1 MDPLKKIAELEP
13 TKKVLSL
20 YDEFKAFAFKGNVI
34 DLAVAV
40 IIGAAFGN
48 IVNAL
53 VKQIM
58 MPIVSI
64 LLPTEQSYTSW
75 EWDIGG
81 KKILYGAFL
90 GELVN
95 FLVVTLV
102 VFLFVV
108 KFLGWI
114 MNLRKQEQA
123 VPEVLTKEQQ
133 LLTEI
138 RDLLKMAHPQPP
150 QAEKSQP

>member
-1 MDPLKKIAELEP
+1 MDPLKKIVELEP

-20 YDEFKAFAFKGNVI
+20 YDEFKTFAFKGNVI

-40 IIGAAFGN
+40 IIGAAFGK
-48 IVNAL
+48 IVDAL

-64 LLPTEQSYTSW
+64 FLPTEQSYTSW
-75 EWDIGG
+75 EWNIDG

-90 GELVN
+90 GELIN
-95 FLVVTLV
+95 FLVVTLA

-114 MNLRKQEQA
+114 LKFKKQEEA

-138 RDLLKMAHPQPP
+138 RDLLKLANAQPP
-150 QAEKSQP
+150 STEKSQP